1 MRIYTSCTFDMETLE
16 TIAEES
22 FEYEGEVALCG
33 GGGGGGKGGGGGDNG
48 AAAREQYERQQADL
62 ARQKAEQEA
71 KEKAEAEAEAQ
82 RREQLRHQMLAQR
95 DILANDDEEAAV
107 QKSVL
112 G

>member
-1 MRIYTSCTFDMETLE
+1 MKIYTSCTFDMETLE
-16 TIAEES
+16 VIDEEA

-33 GGGGGGKGGGGGDNG
+33 GGGGGGKGGGGDGG
-48 AAAREQYERQQADL
+48 ARAAYERQQAEL

-82 RREQLRHQMLAQR
+82 RREQLRRQMLGQR
-95 DILANDDEEAAV
+95 DVLADDDENAAV
-107 QKSVL
+107 QRNTL

>member
-16 TIAEES
+16 VIDEEA

-33 GGGGGGKGGGGGDNG
+33 GGGGGGKGGGGDSGR
-48 AAAREQYERQQADL
+48 AAREAYERQQAEL

-82 RREQLRHQMLAQR
+82 RRDQLRRQMLGQR
-95 DILANDDEEAAV
+95 DVLADEDEDAAV
-107 QKSVL
+107 QKMTL